1 MKNCL
6 VAQSGGPT
14 VSINASLAG
23 VIQGAI
29 DSKQFDKIYGSLNGV
44 QGLLNGRL
52 MDLSQK
58 FEDTP
63 MFIELLKKSPSMY
76 LGSCRYQL
84 PDYSEDDAP
93 YAYIFNKFEQYDI
106 DAFFYIGGNDSM
118 DTVDKLSTYAKAID
132 RDIKIIGIPKTIDND
147 LCITDHT
154 PGYGSA
160 AKYVAST
167 LLEIGHDTSIYP
179 INSVTIVE
187 IMGRDAGWLTGASVL
202 ARNKYNF
209 APHLIYLPE
218 VAFDEKQ
225 FIKDVRTAMDRY
237 NNVVIAVSEGI
248 KNAKG
253 QYISATSAVED
264 TFGHSQLSGTGKCLE
279 YIIKQ
284 NIQVKVRSVEINI
297 LQRCA
302 AHMSS
307 ITDIGE
313 AFRLGRH
320 AVEVALQGKTAVMVT
335 AIRKSNSPYSVDM
348 GDTDVKNVAGLVK
361 HVPREWINDMG
372 NDVTQEFID
381 YVYPL
386 ILGEPVVKYQRG
398 IPDYLDISHLFPNKI
413 GE

>member
-1 MKNCL
+1 MHNCL

-14 VSINASLAG
+14 VAINSSLAG

-29 DSKQFDKIYGSLNGV
+29 NSTHFDKIYGSLNGV

-52 MDLSQK
+52 MDLTQK
-58 FEDTP
+58 VEETP
-63 MFIELLKKSPSMY
+63 MFIDLLQKSPSMY

-93 YAYIFNKFEQYDI
+93 YAYIFNKFEEYEI

-118 DTVDKLSTYAKAID
+118 DTVDKLNAYAKQIGN
-132 RDIKIIGIPKTIDND
+132 DIKIVGIPKTIDND
-147 LCITDHT
+147 LCVTDHT

-179 INSVTIVE
+179 IKSVTIVE
-187 IMGRDAGWLTGASVL
+187 IMGRDAGWLAGSSVL
-202 ARNKYNF
+202 ARNSYNY

-218 VAFDEKQ
+218 VAFHEDE
-225 FIKDVRTAMDRY
+225 FIEDVKEALDKY

-248 KNAKG
+248 KDDEGN
-253 QYISATSAVED
+253 YISATTAVED

-279 YIIKQ
+279 YIIKE
-284 NIQVKVRSVEINI
+284 NLQVKVRSVEINI
-297 LQRCA
+297 LQRSA

-307 ITDIGE
+307 VTDIGE
-313 AFRLGRH
+313 AFRLGMH
-320 AVEVALQGKTAVMVT
+320 AVRVATEGKSGVMVT
-335 AIRKSNSPYSVDM
+335 AVRKGNDPYAVDM

-361 HVPREWINDMG
+361 HVPREWINERG
-372 NDVTQEFID
+372 NDVTQEFVE
-381 YVYPL
+381 YAYPL
-386 ILGEPVVKYQRG
+386 ILGEPVVKYYRG
-398 IPDYLDISHLFPNKI
+398 IPDYLDVSHLYPENK
-413 GE
+413 